1 MNCINFPKKLH
12 CDRGEVGSPSCQ
24 WTARTVRVPSTPHHF
39 YCVIT
44 CVAPEFFV
52 RASWLVWCARGIS
65 SATTYT
71 LQREVLALA
80 ANLIS
85 LQEWATQCK
94 DWQIRVFFVTINL
107 KSSMLRRFIFPKS
120 AFFTKEYR
128 KHAGVLIIQQRI
140 DVKPFFS
147 FSNCISFFSLRLC
160 LVIILKRW
168 AGTWDR
174 LIWCR
179 SQVSWTML

>member
-1 MNCINFPKKLH
+1 MGSFFNIEEGKGCPKIQMLNKSDKPKFWRDRLAKCQEHELHYYYYYCCCCCCCCCYFPQQKLH
-12 CDRGEVGSPSCQ
+12 CDRGEVGSPSCK
-24 WTARTVRVPSTPHHF
+24 WAARTVRVPSTAHHF

-94 DWQIRVFFVTINL
+94 DWQIRVFFCDHQPE
-107 KSSMLRRFIFPKS
+107 IFD
-120 AFFTKEYR
+120 A
-128 KHAGVLIIQQRI
+128 
-140 DVKPFFS
+140 
-147 FSNCISFFSLRLC
+147 
-160 LVIILKRW
+160 
-168 AGTWDR
+168 
-174 LIWCR
+174 
-179 SQVSWTML
+179 

>member
-1 MNCINFPKKLH
+1 MNLNPQTLTARVILQRPRSKRLSENTNAEQIWQTKILARNIESMIYFSCMNCINFPKKLH

-52 RASWLVWCARGIS
+52 RALWLVWCARGIS

-94 DWQIRVFFVTINL
+94 DWQIRVFFLWPSTWNFLFLGGLYFEKVL
-107 KSSMLRRFIFPKS
+107 
-120 AFFTKEYR
+120 FF
-128 KHAGVLIIQQRI
+128 
-140 DVKPFFS
+140 
-147 FSNCISFFSLRLC
+147 
-160 LVIILKRW
+160 
-168 AGTWDR
+168 
-174 LIWCR
+174 
-179 SQVSWTML
+179 